1 MKIFLTILFCLFV
14 IAFAVFLIMW
24 ICGLCKSKNKECWE
38 MPKAYWVGLFGVQGS
53 TLCVN
58 ILNIIIRSI
67 S

>member
-24 ICGLCKSKNKECWE
+24 ICSLCKSKKQRMLG

-53 TLCVN
+53 ALCVN
-58 ILNIIIRSI
+58 ILNIIIQSI